1 MGRPTTQRKAISSFQ
16 ALEKAKNSCANQE
29 YCPFDIRRKLAEW
42 GIDGEQAEWVIKE
55 LKSGDYLNEER
66 YARAF
71 VRGKFNIKSWGMQK
85 ISAALRKKNISEDCI
100 KQAISEIEGDAY
112 TNRLNIVAEKW
123 LAQHKDEAADTKKMK
138 LYRFLSLKGYETNEI
153 WNFINANKDFY

>member
-1 MGRPTTQRKAISSFQ
+1 MDKPSAQRKIITTLQ
-16 ALEKAKNSCANQE
+16 ALEKAKNYCAAQE
-29 YCPFDIRRKLAEW
+29 RCQFDVRRKLTEW

-55 LKSGDYLNEER
+55 LKSGNYLNEER

-71 VRGKFNIKSWGMQK
+71 VRGKFNIKSWGIQK

-123 LAQHKDEAADTKKMK
+123 LAQHKDEAADSKKMK
-138 LYRFLSLKGYETNEI
+138 LYRFLSLKGYEASEI
-153 WNFINANKDFY
+153 WNFINANKDF